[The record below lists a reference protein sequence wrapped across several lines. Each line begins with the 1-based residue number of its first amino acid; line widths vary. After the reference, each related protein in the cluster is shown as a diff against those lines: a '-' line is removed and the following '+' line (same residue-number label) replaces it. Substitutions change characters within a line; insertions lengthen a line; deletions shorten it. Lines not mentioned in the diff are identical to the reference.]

1 MNRDLASLIFLLHK
15 RMKEQKNHYY
25 MHRYHQCPIVVT
37 EITLIRYQSN
47 LICGI
52 RLDKRD
58 LINR

>member
-1 MNRDLASLIFLLHK
+1 MNHDLVFNFFLHK
-15 RMKEQKNHYY
+15 RMTEQENHCY
-25 MHRYHQCPIVVT
+25 MHRYYQYPIVVT

>member
-1 MNRDLASLIFLLHK
+1 
-15 RMKEQKNHYY
+15 MKEQENNYY
-25 MHRYHQCPIVVT
+25 MHRYRQYPIVGT